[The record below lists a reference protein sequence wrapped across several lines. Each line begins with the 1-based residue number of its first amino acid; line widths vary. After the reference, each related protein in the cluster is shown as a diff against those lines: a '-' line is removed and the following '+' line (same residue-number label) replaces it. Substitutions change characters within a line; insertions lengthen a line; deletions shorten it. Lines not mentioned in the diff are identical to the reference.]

1 MSRVCLSVSWMLL
14 LSPVA
19 TLAQDASI
27 IKAHA
32 DHLKQG
38 DSKAAGELVKFGA
51 AAVPALIDVLK
62 EGDGFAK
69 SHAAQALGRIGP
81 GAKEA
86 VSALGEA
93 LASDDAALVSQAG
106 IALGQIGPAAM
117 PALLRAL

>member
-1 MSRVCLSVSWMLL
+1 MSRISLSIGCMLIFC
-14 LSPVA
+14 SP
-19 TLAQDASI
+19 TLRAQDASI

-51 AAVPALIDVLK
+51 AAVPALIDVMK

-81 GAKEA
+81 AAKEA
-86 VSALGEA
+86 VAILGEA

-106 IALGQIGPAAM
+106 IALGQ
-117 PALLRAL
+117 